1 MWSMIYGMHEDM
13 CKSFKK
19 EDMWK
24 SFKKRKYVR
33 TKPIS
38 KCLNNGKYKLLNHIN
53 QLNVNSFSKQN

>member
-1 MWSMIYGMHEDM
+1 MHEDM